1 MLEVEHPGLYRRF
14 MMSDFVVRDHPGS
27 FNSVAPDMKLEQ
39 SIQRASKSQGGIV
52 GQTRNSAVAVEWELI
67 FHEILL
73 IQNNFREL
81 TNERVMNHRETSMHH
96 ELRGNKSVIYNNNML
111 KLLDFV
117 RERANPFIIT
127 VPGIQH
133 HNLVTMQLVTDE
145 IKSRLLTVFENGE
158 HFYHQYRQER
168 FILKTKKLA
177 VTIPRRNLPRFDTI
191 TETKSSASRITT
203 LKVLAAAQRDLEIAR
218 DRGISLDEIFTYDFL
233 LISPLFNGDFTSATS
248 DMVVNQEQV
257 PAVLYSPATDLVEIP
272 ELMSWQEEADERIA
286 PHAIWA
292 VQQRCQRLVVV
303 SNGTDSVVRL
313 LHSTHCL
320 QRNGL
325 KELWIEF
332 GTGKR
337 RQLLPLHQM
346 AERMGE
352 PLCRVLVKAHILTG
366 DDITSRIGTKV
377 AAMQCNPLDYLGDFG
392 ERAELQTD
400 DIAKAEEYLVQVWD
414 GARSKPKAKTFDQLR
429 LDVQVNAF
437 TPIAMS
443 NANHI

>member
-203 LKVLAAAQRDLEIAR
+203 PKVTAAAQRDLEIAR

-233 LISPLFNGDFTSATS
+233 LISPLFNGDFTSCHT
-248 DMVVNQEQV
+248 
-257 PAVLYSPATDLVEIP
+257 
-272 ELMSWQEEADERIA
+272 
-286 PHAIWA
+286 
-292 VQQRCQRLVVV
+292 
-303 SNGTDSVVRL
+303 
-313 LHSTHCL
+313 
-320 QRNGL
+320 
-325 KELWIEF
+325 
-332 GTGKR
+332 
-337 RQLLPLHQM
+337 
-346 AERMGE
+346 
-352 PLCRVLVKAHILTG
+352 
-366 DDITSRIGTKV
+366 
-377 AAMQCNPLDYLGDFG
+377 
-392 ERAELQTD
+392 
-400 DIAKAEEYLVQVWD
+400 
-414 GARSKPKAKTFDQLR
+414 
-429 LDVQVNAF
+429 
-437 TPIAMS
+437 
-443 NANHI
+443 